1 MLYRNI
7 VIGLLLIVLSALFF
21 AGTWS
26 FPDDGG
32 HVSPRVFPR
41 MIAGC
46 MFILA
51 SILVGQSFLERLR
64 NVIDN
69 QSSVSIKEYAQR
81 WWRIVSVFIVGFAY
95 TQVLDSFGYVVSTIP
110 FLAAMVMLFQEKR
123 WYVIVAVALLGTS
136 IFYIVFRL
144 VFKVPLPRFGFF

>member
-7 VIGLLLIVLSALFF
+7 FIGLLLIVISALFF

-51 SILVGQSFLERLR
+51 SILVGQSLFERLR
-64 NVIDN
+64 NVSDN
-69 QSSVSIKEYAQR
+69 QSSVPIKEHAQR

-95 TQVLDSFGYVVSTIP
+95 TQVLDPFGYVVSTIP

-123 WYVIVAVALLGTS
+123 WYIIVAVALLGTS

>member
-7 VIGLLLIVLSALFF
+7 VIGLLLIVISALFF

-51 SILVGQSFLERLR
+51 SILVGQSLLERLR
-64 NVIDN
+64 NVSDN
-69 QSSVSIKEYAQR
+69 QSSVPIKEHAQR

-95 TQVLDSFGYVVSTIP
+95 TQVLDSFGYVVATIP

>member
-7 VIGLLLIVLSALFF
+7 VIGVLLIVISALFF

-51 SILVGQSFLERLR
+51 SILVGQSLLERLR

-69 QSSVSIKEYAQR
+69 QSSAPIKEHAQR

-123 WYVIVAVALLGTS
+123 WYVIVAVSLLGTS